1 MSPHLVNYLN
11 KGRLLS
17 WQNGYA
23 LVWQKNSFTLLL
35 FSHTHYFTSSDSMK
49 PDQVPVDELAR
60 LEALTGYNLLDTL
73 PEDTYDD
80 ITQLASE
87 ICRTPIALI
96 SLVDENRQWFKSK
109 QRLPE
114 DETLRDYSFC
124 AHAILNPS
132 EIFIVPDARED
143 ERFSDNP
150 LTTGQPKVV
159 FYAGVPLVNPEG
171 YPLGTLCVIDN
182 RPRTLTE
189 NQLLSL
195 QALSRLVNA
204 HFELRKIRKEL
215 ETTQARLSAADSP
228 VPTESLVSR
237 MRPVVQVMQDRVEQL
252 VNQAPR
258 SDQMDTLTA
267 LQKIGTELYE
277 TLTDTDLDRN

>member
-1 MSPHLVNYLN
+1 MDTHWFGKKTV
-11 KGRLLS
+11 
-17 WQNGYA
+17 
-23 LVWQKNSFTLLL
+23 L

-49 PDQVPVDELAR
+49 PAQVPVDELAR

-132 EIFIVPDARED
+132 EVFIVPDARED

-258 SDQMDTLTA
+258 SDQLDTLTA

-277 TLTDTDLDRN
+277 TLTDTDLDRH

>member
-1 MSPHLVNYLN
+1 LTKKQIY
-11 KGRLLS
+11 
-17 WQNGYA
+17 
-23 LVWQKNSFTLLL
+23 FTNIFL
-35 FSHTHYFTSSDSMK
+35 THYFAILDSMK
-49 PDQVPVDELAR
+49 PAPVPVDESAR

-73 PEDTYDD
+73 PEDIYDD

-109 QRLPE
+109 QRLAP
-114 DETLRDYSFC
+114 DETIRDYSFC
-124 AHAILNPS
+124 AHAIMNPS

-143 ERFSDNP
+143 ERFLDNP
-150 LTTGQPKVV
+150 LTTGQPRIV

-195 QALSRLVNA
+195 QALARLANT
-204 HFELRKIRKEL
+204 HFELRKTKKEL
-215 ETTQARLSAADSP
+215 EITQARLAVADSASS
-228 VPTESLVSR
+228 TERLVSKIQ
-237 MRPVVQVMQDRVEQL
+237 PVARAMQDKVEQL
-252 VNQAPR
+252 VNQSPR
-258 SDQMDTLTA
+258 PDQVDTLTA
-267 LQKIGTELYE
+267 LQQAGTSLNDA
-277 TLTDTDLDRN
+277 LVAISLDRP

>member
-49 PDQVPVDELAR
+49 PAQVPVDELAR

>member
-1 MSPHLVNYLN
+1 
-11 KGRLLS
+11 
-17 WQNGYA
+17 
-23 LVWQKNSFTLLL
+23 
-35 FSHTHYFTSSDSMK
+35 MK
-49 PDQVPVDELAR
+49 SAPVPIDEPAR

-73 PEDTYDD
+73 PEDIYDD

-96 SLVDENRQWFKSK
+96 SLVDKDRQWFKSK
-109 QRLPE
+109 QRLSE
-114 DETLRDYSFC
+114 DETIRDYSFC

-143 ERFSDNP
+143 ERFLDNP

-195 QALSRLVNA
+195 QALARLVNA

-215 ETTQARLSAADSP
+215 EAAQARLSRADSP
-228 VPTESLVSR
+228 VSTESLVSK
-237 MRPVVQVMQDRVEQL
+237 MRPVVQVMQDKVERL
-252 VNQAPR
+252 VNQDPR
-258 SDQMDTLTA
+258 SDQLDILTS
-267 LQKIGTELYE
+267 LQKVGTELYE
-277 TLTDTDLDRN
+277 TLTDMGLDRPY